1 MAENAGKLKR
11 QRNRGWQAA
20 LATADAHQELPGLVR
35 LSLPTPTL
43 PPATTTNHWLV
54 GWNPMV
60 VVDPA
65 SPDKRAQARLCE
77 LVHAARA
84 AGAQPQAL
92 LLTHHHLDHSGAAAD
107 LAHALQLPTICH
119 ALTVPLL
126 PADVAVARLVDDG
139 EVVARNADGAPWLA
153 LHTPGHAP
161 GHLVLHQPQC
171 GWVVAGD
178 LVAGVGTIL
187 VDPRDGDMGH
197 YMASLARIEALRPVA
212 LAPAHGPVLTDAV
225 AVLQYY
231 QAHRR
236 EREQKILS
244 ALQLQPQ
251 QPADLLPQAYAD
263 VARVVWPLALRA
275 MVAHLLHLQQKG
287 LARATHTGWVAA
299 FPAELPV
306 SAASR

>member
-1 MAENAGKLKR
+1 MESAAGRTIR
-11 QRNRGWQAA
+11 QRARQWRGA
-20 LATADAHQELPGLVR
+20 LAAADAHQEGPGLVR

-54 GWNPMV
+54 GWHPMV

-65 SPDKRAQARLCE
+65 TPDKRAQARLGD
-77 LVHAARA
+77 LVNAARA

-107 LAHALQLPTICH
+107 LGLALGLPVICH
-119 ALTVPLL
+119 AQTAPLL
-126 PADVAVARLVDDG
+126 AAEIAVARLVAEG
-139 EVVARNADGAPWLA
+139 EVIARNADGAPWIA

-161 GHLVLHQPQC
+161 GHLVLHQPQS

-178 LVAGVGTIL
+178 LVAGTGTIL
-187 VDPRDGDMGH
+187 VDPRDGDMGQ
-197 YMASLARIEALRPVA
+197 YLASLARVEALQPAA

-225 AVLQYY
+225 AVLRHY

-244 ALQLQPQ
+244 GLSLSPHQA
-251 QPADLLPQAYAD
+251 ADLLPIAYAD
-263 VARVVWPLALRA
+263 VPRLVWPLALRA
-275 MVAHLLHLQQKG
+275 MEAHLLHLQQQG
-287 LARATHTGWVAA
+287 LARATPSGWVGLSVANPSA
-299 FPAELPV
+299 TKEL
-306 SAASR
+306 